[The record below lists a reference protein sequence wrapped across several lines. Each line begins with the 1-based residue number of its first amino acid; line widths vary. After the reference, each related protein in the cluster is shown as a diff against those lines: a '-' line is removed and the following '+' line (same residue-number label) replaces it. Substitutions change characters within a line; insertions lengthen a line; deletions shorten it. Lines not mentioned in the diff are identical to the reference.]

1 LGFRWNNKIETHA
14 KKYRLTYIFYLETRS
29 LTLATKIEVRYYKR
43 HLKMKG
49 VINMGNRIVYSVV
62 VPLYNEELVI
72 SESYKRLKYVMDN
85 SMETYEI
92 LFINDGSR
100 DSTRDKVEN
109 ICRKDKSI
117 KLLNFSR
124 NFGHQAAIT
133 AGMKEALGDAVIVID
148 ADLQDPP
155 EAMLDMIK
163 KWKEGYD
170 VVYGKRVKREG
181 ETFFKKFT
189 AKAFYRILRS
199 LTSID
204 IPVDTG
210 DFRLIDRK
218 VCDALN
224 SLPEKNR
231 FIRGLVSWVG
241 YKQTFVEFVRQERFA
256 GETKYSLKKML
267 ILAFDGLTSF
277 SYKPLVIAGYFGGL
291 TGIIGTCLLIGN
303 IITSMVDHSN
313 ILNLWLILSII
324 LIMFGIM
331 FCFLAIMGQYIGRI
345 SDESKNRPLYIV
357 ASKVSYYELNSI
369 PFKEKNIRYSN

>member
-1 LGFRWNNKIETHA
+1 MSKE
-14 KKYRLTYIFYLETRS
+14 
-29 LTLATKIEVRYYKR
+29 
-43 HLKMKG
+43 
-49 VINMGNRIVYSVV
+49 IVYSVV

-72 SESYKRLKYVMDN
+72 IESYKRLKSVMDS

-92 LFINDGSR
+92 LFVNDGSR
-100 DSTRDKVEN
+100 DSTRDKVEK
-109 ICRKDKSI
+109 ICRKDKNI

-133 AGMKEALGDAVIVID
+133 AGMNESLGDAVIVID

-155 EAMLDMIK
+155 ESIIDMIK

-170 VVYGKRVKREG
+170 VVYGKRVKRVG

-267 ILAFDGLTSF
+267 TLAFDGLTSF
-277 SYKPLVIAGYFGGL
+277 SYKPLVISGYFGAF
-291 TGIIGTCLLIGN
+291 TGFIGTCLLVGS
-303 IITSMVDHSN
+303 IITSMVNQSN
-313 ILNLWLILSII
+313 VLNLGLILSIT
-324 LIMFGIM
+324 LMMFGIM
-331 FCFLAIMGQYIGRI
+331 FCFIAIMGQYIGRI

-357 ASKVSYYELNSI
+357 ASKVSYNELKNSVT
-369 PFKEKNIRYSN
+369 FKGNRSSEIYDIVINTKGEVVNN

>member
-1 LGFRWNNKIETHA
+1 MSNE
-14 KKYRLTYIFYLETRS
+14 
-29 LTLATKIEVRYYKR
+29 
-43 HLKMKG
+43 
-49 VINMGNRIVYSVV
+49 IVYSVV

-72 SESYKRLKYVMDN
+72 NESYKRLKSVMDS

-92 LFINDGSR
+92 LFVNDGSH
-100 DSTRDKVEN
+100 DSTRDEVEN
-109 ICRKDKSI
+109 ICRKDKNI

-133 AGMKEALGDAVIVID
+133 AGMNEALGDAVIVID

-155 EAMLDMIK
+155 EAILDMIK
-163 KWKEGYD
+163 KWKEGYE
-170 VVYGKRVKREG
+170 VVYGKRTKREG
-181 ETFFKKFT
+181 ETFFKKFS
-189 AKAFYRILRS
+189 ASAFYRILRS

-241 YKQTFVEFVRQERFA
+241 YKQTFVEFTRQERFA

-267 ILAFDGLTSF
+267 TLAFDGLTSF
-277 SYKPLVIAGYFGGL
+277 SYKPLILAGYFGGFA
-291 TGIIGTCLLIGN
+291 GFIGTCLLLYS
-303 IITSMVDHSN
+303 IITSTVNQSN
-313 ILNLWLILSII
+313 ILSLGFILSIT
-324 LIMFGIM
+324 LMMFGIM

-357 ASKVSYYELNSI
+357 ASKVSYNELKNSVT
-369 PFKEKNIRYSN
+369 FKGNRSSEIYDIVINTKGEVANN